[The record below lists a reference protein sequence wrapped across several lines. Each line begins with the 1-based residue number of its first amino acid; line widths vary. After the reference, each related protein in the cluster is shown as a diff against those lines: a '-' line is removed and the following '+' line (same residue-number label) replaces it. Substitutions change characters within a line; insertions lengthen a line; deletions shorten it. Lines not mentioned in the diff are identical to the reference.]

1 MIFSYFATYKN
12 TQNINQKN
20 DTTMKHLFTATL
32 LLLALLMPA
41 TATAHDFEV
50 DGIYYNIL
58 NDNEVAVTFR
68 GHFFNEYTEDYSGD
82 IIIPATVTYDG
93 STYAVTAIGDDT
105 FENCTALTSIS
116 IPNSVAAIGLGA
128 FYHCSVLTSITVAS
142 DNPKYDSRDNCNAL
156 IETESNTLIVGCFDT
171 VIPNS
176 VTAIGN
182 EAFSH
187 RSALTS
193 INIPSSVTSI
203 GRGAFQGCSALT
215 SIDIPNSVTTIG
227 NYAFFECSALTS
239 LFLPS
244 SVTSI
249 GMRAFGRCSDLTS
262 ITVAGDNPK
271 YDSRDNCN
279 AIIETASNTL
289 FAGCINT
296 TIPNSVTTIGD
307 NAFSNCKRLTS
318 IDIPNSV
325 TTISD
330 YAFFG
335 CSSLANISIPNSVTK
350 IGDDAFYDCTSLT
363 SINIPNSVTT
373 IGSGAFQ
380 RCTGLTSIN
389 IPNSVTA
396 IGNAAFSGCTSLAS
410 IIIPSSVTRIDYGA
424 FYGCFA
430 QKKVYSYISDLS
442 NITMGIY
449 VFELQ
454 QGNYS
459 RRTLYV
465 PAGTSAAYQADNKWS
480 AYFNDIVEMGPDPVI
495 DNGDMNGDG
504 VVNVSDVTLLVN
516 MILNNDDLEAAQYP
530 YADMNGDG
538 AINISDLT
546 ILIGNILNND

>member
-1 MIFSYFATYKN
+1 MIFSYFARYKN
-12 TQNINQKN
+12 TQNINHKN

-105 FENCTALTSIS
+105 FYDSTALTSIS

-142 DNPKYDSRDNCNAL
+142 DNPKYDSRDNCNAI
-156 IETESNTLIVGCFDT
+156 IETASNTLIAGCFDT
-171 VIPNS
+171 VIPNT

-193 INIPSSVTSI
+193 IIIPNSVTSI

-249 GMRAFGRCSDLTS
+249 GMRAFGRCSDLAS

-396 IGNAAFSGCTSLAS
+396 IGNTAFSGCTSLAS
-410 IIIPSSVTRIDYGA
+410 IIIPNSVTRIDYGA

-430 QKKVYSYISDLS
+430 LKKVYSYISDLS

-516 MILNNDDLEAAQYP
+516 MILNNEDLEAAQYP

>member
-1 MIFSYFATYKN
+1 MIFSYFARYKN
-12 TQNINQKN
+12 TQNINHKN

-105 FENCTALTSIS
+105 FYDSTALTSIS

-128 FYHCSVLTSITVAS
+128 FYHCSALISISVAS
-142 DNPKYDSRDNCNAL
+142 DNPKYDSRDNCNAI
-156 IETESNTLIVGCFDT
+156 IETASNTLIAGCFDT

-182 EAFSH
+182 EAFSF
-187 RSALTS
+187 RSALT
-193 INIPSSVTSI
+193 NIIIPNSVTSI

-249 GMRAFGRCSDLTS
+249 GMRAFGRCSDLAS
-262 ITVAGDNPK
+262 ITVAGDNPI

-389 IPNSVTA
+389 IPNSVTT
-396 IGNAAFSGCTSLAS
+396 IDDAAFAGCTSLAS
-410 IIIPSSVTRIDYGA
+410 IIIPNSVTRIDYGA

-430 QKKVYSYISDLS
+430 LKKVYSYISDLS

-480 AYFNDIVEMGPDPVI
+480 AYFNDIVEMGPDPII

-516 MILNNDDLEAAQYP
+516 MILNNNDLEAAQYP